1 MTVINT
7 NTASINAQYNLTKVN
22 KEMESAMEALS
33 SGKRINSAA
42 DDAAGMSIATRME
55 SQVRGLNQAMRN
67 AADGQNMLA
76 TAEGAMDEITNMLQ
90 RMRELSLQAASD
102 TMNTQDR
109 SNLNNEMEQLKTE
122 IDRIVENTR
131 YNDQVL
137 LDGSQQGTTFQIGAK
152 SGEALSFNI
161 ANMSTSSLGASSSAL
176 TGAGSVT
183 ATAQGTA
190 AVENVVNLTFN
201 GNDSYDFT
209 LTFDNKSTAG
219 SALEQLT
226 ISNASVS
233 GYSAKDVANKIN
245 TAVAATSATG
255 YTGRDLS
262 GLIEASVSGST
273 VTLTNKSGT
282 EIDVTGFAS
291 DGAGTMTVNPVT
303 NTTADSVTLENTQEL
318 TSILNTGGTTATTST
333 ATLQLDE
340 GHSYQFRVNDTLIKV
355 DATAAGIAKATNG
368 NIAGLIADVAADIDA
383 AIENTSGAASA
394 AVDTSGSNGG
404 TSIQLRMSDTTGAT
418 IDISG
423 FQKVTSA
430 AVDPGFLTVEAD
442 IGTPAP
448 EIIEHGEW
456 ITADQASGTGL
467 AIATTKTGRVQFSNQ
482 DLSYTFSFAA
492 DGSTDVAY
500 TIDGATKDFN
510 AELSRVADEISAAGG
525 VDVTATNNGGV
536 LEIVNNTA
544 GSLSFLGTTA
554 LAAPGVDAVTEGNAY
569 FLQDTAGDNN
579 IADDA
584 SVITMVDGNIV
595 SSNDGNAAEASRM
608 SLSFSANDRYTIN
621 MDADGSAGGSS
632 IEGDATFT
640 FDVVGG
646 SLTAAMNTINSQ
658 NSTTGV
664 TASIEGSELILTKA
678 DGTEFA
684 LHGFSSE
691 SGGQISAANAAGQG
705 SSATLENAGDG
716 ASVQVSA
723 SGAAVATEVELSFS
737 AAAADKYSFK
747 ISDGSSTATVRAT
760 STAVAAGSSATIV
773 DDNDDVADLLA
784 EITSALSAA
793 NMSHITASV
802 DTTADD
808 GTITLTNALGGKVDI
823 SDFIS
828 DGTGEM
834 TVAPKV
840 GQGVAKILNDDAI
853 SGSYDSIAAI
863 DALSTSTATLAVEAV
878 DRALENINSARSEL
892 GALSNRLDHT
902 ISNLGNVV
910 VNTEASQ
917 SRIEDA
923 DFAATTGELTK
934 AQIMSQAATAMLAQA
949 NASKQG
955 VLSLLQG

>member
-1 MTVINT
+1 MNPRNT
-7 NTASINAQYNLTKVN
+7 NTASINAQYNLSKVN
-22 KEMESAMEALS
+22 KEMESAMQQLS

-42 DDAAGMSIATRME
+42 DDAAGLSIATRME
-55 SQVRGLNQAMRN
+55 SQVRGLQQAIQN
-67 AADGQNMLA
+67 AGDGQNMIA

-109 SNLNNEMEQLKTE
+109 KNLNNEITQLKTE
-122 IDRIVENTR
+122 IDRVVENTR
-131 YNDQVL
+131 FNDQTL

-152 SGEALSFNI
+152 SGENLSFNI
-161 ANMSTSSLGASSSAL
+161 ADMSTSSLGASSSAL
-176 TGAGSVT
+176 TGAGAVS

-209 LTFDNKSTAG
+209 LVFDNEAG
-219 SALEQLT
+219 TGATNEQLV

-233 GYSAKDVANKIN
+233 GYSAQDVADKIN

-255 YTGRDLS
+255 YTGRNLA
-262 GLIEASVSGST
+262 GLVEASVSGTT

-282 EIDVTGFAS
+282 EIDITSFAS

-303 NTTADSVTLENTQEL
+303 NTTADSVTLENTTEL
-318 TSILNTGGTTATTST
+318 TSLLNTGGTTATTST
-333 ATLQLDE
+333 STLQLEE
-340 GHSYQFRVNDTLIKV
+340 GHSYQFRVNDTLVKV
-355 DATAAGIAKATNG
+355 DATAAGIAKATGG
-368 NIAGLIADVAADIDA
+368 NIAGLLADVAADIDA
-383 AIENTSGAASA
+383 AIENTSGAATA
-394 AVDTSGSNGG
+394 AVDTTGSVSG
-404 TSIQLRMSDTTGAT
+404 TSIQLRMSDTTGAA
-418 IDISG
+418 INVSG

-430 AVDPGFLTVEAD
+430 AVSPGFVTVEQD
-442 IGTPAP
+442 ISSSSPVT
-448 EIIEHGEW
+448 IENGEYFSSN
-456 ITADQASGTGL
+456 TGASGGTVL
-467 AIATTKTGRVQFSNQ
+467 DIDAAKTGRLQFSNQ
-482 DLSYTFSFAA
+482 DLSYTFKL
-492 DGSTDVAY
+492 DIGGSQTYVV
-500 TIDGATKDFN
+500 DGATKDFN
-510 AELSRVADEISAAGG
+510 AELSRVAEEISAAGG
-525 VDVTATNNGGV
+525 IDVTATNNGGV
-536 LEIVNNTA
+536 LEIVNNTGA
-544 GSLSFLGTTA
+544 ALSFLGTTA
-554 LAAPGVDAVTEGNAY
+554 LASPGIDAVTEGDAF
-569 FLQDTAGDNN
+569 FLQATATDVNIGDDTG
-579 IADDA
+579 
-584 SVITMVDGNIV
+584 VISMVDGNIV
-595 SSNDGNAAEASRM
+595 SSNDGVQAEASRM
-608 SLSFSANDRYTIN
+608 SLSFSANDRYTIS
-621 MDADGSAGGSS
+621 MDADGSGGGSS
-632 IEGDATFT
+632 TESDATFT

-705 SSATLENAGDG
+705 GSGTLENAGDG
-716 ASVQVSA
+716 ASVQVNA

-737 AAAADKYSFK
+737 PTADKYSFK

-760 STAVAAGSSATIV
+760 DVAADAATT
-773 DDNDDVADLLA
+773 NGLGEPADILT
-784 EITSALSAA
+784 EIQSALSAA

-802 DTTADD
+802 TDD
-808 GTITLTNALGGKVDI
+808 VITLSNALGGKVDI
-823 SDFIS
+823 SDFKS

-840 GQGVAKILNDDAI
+840 GQGVGKILNDDAF
-853 SGSYDSIAAI
+853 SSSYDSIASI
-863 DALSTSTATLAVEAV
+863 DALSSSTATLAVEAV

-902 ISNLGNVV
+902 ISNLGNVI

-923 DFAATTGELTK
+923 DFAQVTGELTK
-934 AQIMSQAATAMLAQA
+934 SQIMSQAATAMLAQA

>member
-1 MTVINT
+1 M
-7 NTASINAQYNLTKVN
+7 QQ
-22 KEMESAMEALS
+22 LS

-42 DDAAGMSIATRME
+42 DDAAGLSIATRME
-55 SQVRGLNQAMRN
+55 SQVRGLQQAIQN
-67 AADGQNMLA
+67 AGDGQNMIA

-109 SNLNNEMEQLKTE
+109 KNLNNEITQLKTE
-122 IDRIVENTR
+122 IDRVVENTR
-131 YNDQVL
+131 FNDQTL

-152 SGEALSFNI
+152 SGENLSFNI
-161 ANMSTSSLGASSSAL
+161 ADMSTSSLGASSSAL
-176 TGAGSVT
+176 TGAGAVS

-209 LTFDNKSTAG
+209 LVFDNEAG
-219 SALEQLT
+219 TGATNEQLV

-233 GYSAKDVANKIN
+233 GYSAQDVADKIN

-255 YTGRDLS
+255 YTGRNLA
-262 GLIEASVSGST
+262 GLVEASVSGTT

-282 EIDVTGFAS
+282 EIDITSFAS

-303 NTTADSVTLENTQEL
+303 NTTADSVTLENTTEL
-318 TSILNTGGTTATTST
+318 TSLLNTGGTTATTST
-333 ATLQLDE
+333 STLQLEE
-340 GHSYQFRVNDTLIKV
+340 GHSYQFRVNDTLVKV
-355 DATAAGIAKATNG
+355 DATAAGIAKATGG
-368 NIAGLIADVAADIDA
+368 NIAGLLADVAADIDA
-383 AIENTSGAASA
+383 AIENTSGAATA
-394 AVDTSGSNGG
+394 AVDTTGSVSG
-404 TSIQLRMSDTTGAT
+404 TSIQLRMSDTTGAA
-418 IDISG
+418 INVSG

-430 AVDPGFLTVEAD
+430 AVSPGFVTVEQD
-442 IGTPAP
+442 ISSSSPVT
-448 EIIEHGEW
+448 IENGEYFSS
-456 ITADQASGTGL
+456 TTGASGGTVL
-467 AIATTKTGRVQFSNQ
+467 DIDAAKTGRLQFSNQ
-482 DLSYTFSFAA
+482 DLSYTFKL
-492 DGSTDVAY
+492 DIGGSQTYVV
-500 TIDGATKDFN
+500 DGATKDFN
-510 AELSRVADEISAAGG
+510 AELSRVAEEISAAGG
-525 VDVTATNNGGV
+525 IDVTATNNGGV
-536 LEIVNNTA
+536 LEIVNNT
-544 GSLSFLGTTA
+544 G
-554 LAAPGVDAVTEGNAY
+554 AAIEFVDDVLTSPGIDAVTEGNAY
-569 FLQDTAGDNN
+569 FLQATAGDNN

-595 SSNDGNAAEASRM
+595 SSNNGRVAEASRM
-608 SLSFSANDRYTIN
+608 SLSFSANDRYTIS
-621 MDADGSAGGSS
+621 MDADGSGGASS
-632 IEGDATFT
+632 TEADASFT

-705 SSATLENAGDG
+705 GSGTLENAGDG
-716 ASVQVSA
+716 ASVQVNA

-737 AAAADKYSFK
+737 PTADKYSFK

-760 STAVAAGSSATIV
+760 DVAADAATT
-773 DDNDDVADLLA
+773 NGLGEPADILT
-784 EITSALSAA
+784 EIQSALSAA

-802 DTTADD
+802 TDD
-808 GTITLTNALGGKVDI
+808 VITLSNALGGKVDI
-823 SDFIS
+823 SDFKS

-840 GQGVAKILNDDAI
+840 GQGVGKILNDDAF
-853 SGSYDSIAAI
+853 SSSYDSIASI
-863 DALSTSTATLAVEAV
+863 DALSSSTATLAVEAV

-902 ISNLGNVV
+902 ISNLGNVI

-923 DFAATTGELTK
+923 DFAQVTGELTK
-934 AQIMSQAATAMLAQA
+934 SQIMSQAATAMLAQA

>member
-1 MTVINT
+1 
-7 NTASINAQYNLTKVN
+7 
-22 KEMESAMEALS
+22 MEALS

-42 DDAAGMSIATRME
+42 DDAAGLSIATRME
-55 SQVRGLNQAMRN
+55 SQVRGLNQAITN

-76 TAEGAMDEITNMLQ
+76 TAEGAMDEVTNMLQ

-109 SNLNNEMEQLKTE
+109 SNLNNEMDQLKTE

-131 YNDQVL
+131 YNDQLL

-152 SGEALSFNI
+152 ANESLSFNI
-161 ANMSTSSLGASSSAL
+161 ADMSTSALGASASAL
-176 TGAGSVT
+176 TGSGSVSAT
-183 ATAQGTA
+183 ATGTA

-201 GNDSYDFT
+201 GNDTYDFT
-209 LTFDNKSTAG
+209 LTFDNKSTSGAT
-219 SALEQLT
+219 LEQLT
-226 ISNASVS
+226 ISNATVS
-233 GYSAKDVANKIN
+233 GYSAQDIADKIN

-262 GLIEASVSGST
+262 GLVEASVSGTT
-273 VTLTNKSGT
+273 VTLKNKSGT
-282 EIDVTGFAS
+282 EIDITSFAS

-303 NTTADSVTLENTQEL
+303 NTTADSVTLENTTEL
-318 TSILNTGGTTATTST
+318 TSVLNTGGTTATSST
-333 ATLQLDE
+333 ATLQLE
-340 GHSYQFRVNDTLIKV
+340 SGHSYQFRVNDTLVKV
-355 DATAAGIAKATNG
+355 DATDAGIAKATNG
-368 NIAGLIADVAADIDA
+368 NFAGLLADVAADIDA
-383 AIENTSGAASA
+383 AIENTSGAATG
-394 AVDTSGSNGG
+394 AVVTTGSVTTGG
-404 TSIQLRMSDTTGAT
+404 SETLQFRMSDTTGA
-418 IDISG
+418 DIQVSG
-423 FQKVTSA
+423 FQKLTSA

-442 IGTPAP
+442 ISTPAP
-448 EIIEHGEW
+448 EIIEAGEF
-456 ITADQASGTGL
+456 ITADQATGTGL
-467 AIATTKTGRVQFSNQ
+467 AIAAGDTGRVQFSNQ

-500 TIDGATKDFN
+500 VIDGATKDFN

-536 LEIVNNTA
+536 LEIVNNTGA
-544 GSLSFLGTTA
+544 ALSFLGTTA
-554 LAAPGVDAVTEGNAY
+554 LASPGIDAVTEGDAF
-569 FLQDTAGDNN
+569 FLQGTATDTDIGD
-579 IADDA
+579 DTG
-584 SVITMVDGNIV
+584 VITMVDGNIV
-595 SSNDGNAAEASRM
+595 SSTDGVEAEASRM
-608 SLSFSANDRYTIN
+608 SLSFSENDRYTVS
-621 MDADGSAGGSS
+621 MDADGSGGGSS
-632 IEGDATFT
+632 TESDATFT
-640 FDVVGG
+640 FDIVGG
-646 SLTAAMNTINSQ
+646 SLTSAMNTINSQ

-664 TASIEGSELILTKA
+664 TASIEGSELILTKD
-678 DGTEFA
+678 DGTGFA

-705 SSATLENAGDG
+705 GSGTMENAGDG
-716 ASVQVSA
+716 ASVSVAA

-737 AAAADKYSFK
+737 AAADKYSFK

-760 STAVAAGSSATIV
+760 
-773 DDNDDVADLLA
+773 DVAVDAATTNGLGEPDDILI
-784 EITSALSAA
+784 EIQSALSAA
-793 NMSHITASV
+793 NMSHITASL
-802 DTTADD
+802 TDD
-808 GTITLTNALGGKVDI
+808 VITLSNALGGKVNI
-823 SDFIS
+823 SDFKS
-828 DGTGEM
+828 DSTGEM

-840 GQGVAKILNDDAI
+840 GQGVAKILNDDGA
-853 SGSYDSIAAI
+853 SGSYDSIASI
-863 DALSTSTATLAVEAV
+863 DALSSSTATLAVEAI
-878 DRALENINSARSEL
+878 DRALENINSQRSEL

>member
-1 MTVINT
+1 VNPRNT
-7 NTASINAQYNLTKVN
+7 NTASINAQYNLSKVN
-22 KEMESAMEALS
+22 KEMESAMQQLS

-42 DDAAGMSIATRME
+42 DDAAGLSIATRME
-55 SQVRGLNQAMRN
+55 SQVRGLQQAIQN
-67 AADGQNMLA
+67 AGDGQNMIA

-109 SNLNNEMEQLKTE
+109 KNLNNEITQLKTE
-122 IDRIVENTR
+122 IDRVVENTR
-131 YNDQVL
+131 FNDQTL

-152 SGEALSFNI
+152 SGENLSFNI
-161 ANMSTSSLGASSSAL
+161 ADMSTSSLGASSSAL
-176 TGAGSVT
+176 TGAGAVS

-209 LTFDNKSTAG
+209 LVFDNEAG
-219 SALEQLT
+219 TGATNEQLV

-233 GYSAKDVANKIN
+233 GYSAQDVADKIN

-255 YTGRDLS
+255 YTGRNLA
-262 GLIEASVSGST
+262 GLVEASVSGTT

-282 EIDVTGFAS
+282 EIDITSFAS

-303 NTTADSVTLENTQEL
+303 NTTADSVTLENTTEL
-318 TSILNTGGTTATTST
+318 TSLLNTGGTTATTST
-333 ATLQLDE
+333 STLQLEE
-340 GHSYQFRVNDTLIKV
+340 GHSYQFRVNDTLVKV
-355 DATAAGIAKATNG
+355 DATAAGIAKATGG
-368 NIAGLIADVAADIDA
+368 NIAGLLADVAADIDA
-383 AIENTSGAASA
+383 AIENTSGAATA
-394 AVDTSGSNGG
+394 AVDTTGSVSG
-404 TSIQLRMSDTTGAT
+404 TSIQLRMSDTTGAA
-418 IDISG
+418 INVSG

-430 AVDPGFLTVEAD
+430 AVSPGFVTVEQD
-442 IGTPAP
+442 ISSSSPVT
-448 EIIEHGEW
+448 IENGEYFSS
-456 ITADQASGTGL
+456 TTGASGGTVL
-467 AIATTKTGRVQFSNQ
+467 DIDAAKTGRLQFSNQ
-482 DLSYTFSFAA
+482 DLSYTFKL
-492 DGSTDVAY
+492 DIGGSQTYVV
-500 TIDGATKDFN
+500 DGATKDFN
-510 AELSRVADEISAAGG
+510 AELSRVAEEISAAGG
-525 VDVTATNNGGV
+525 IDVTATNNGGV
-536 LEIVNNTA
+536 LEIVNNT
-544 GSLSFLGTTA
+544 G
-554 LAAPGVDAVTEGNAY
+554 AAIEFVDDVLTSPGIDAVTEGNAY
-569 FLQDTAGDNN
+569 FLQATAGDNN

-595 SSNDGNAAEASRM
+595 SSNNGRVAEASRM
-608 SLSFSANDRYTIN
+608 SLSFSANDRYTIS
-621 MDADGSAGGSS
+621 MDADGSGGASS
-632 IEGDATFT
+632 TEADASFT

-705 SSATLENAGDG
+705 GSGTLENAGDG
-716 ASVQVSA
+716 ASVQVNA

-737 AAAADKYSFK
+737 PTADKYSFK

-760 STAVAAGSSATIV
+760 DVAADAATT
-773 DDNDDVADLLA
+773 NGLGEPADILT
-784 EITSALSAA
+784 EIQSALSAA

-802 DTTADD
+802 TDD
-808 GTITLTNALGGKVDI
+808 VITLSNALGGKVDI
-823 SDFIS
+823 SDFKS

-840 GQGVAKILNDDAI
+840 GQGVGKILNDDAF
-853 SGSYDSIAAI
+853 SSSYDSIASI
-863 DALSTSTATLAVEAV
+863 DALSSSTATLAVEAV

-902 ISNLGNVV
+902 ISNLGNVI

-923 DFAATTGELTK
+923 DFAQVTGELTK
-934 AQIMSQAATAMLAQA
+934 SQIMSQAATAMLAQA